1 MLALCSDDQSLS
13 PMLQSPPWWH
23 FKPPGH
29 TVAME
34 DEDDAMMMVGRMRRS
49 VDVIVARRRGDGI
62 MIG

>member
-1 MLALCSDDQSLS
+1 M
-13 PMLQSPPWWH
+13 
-23 FKPPGH
+23 
-29 TVAME
+29 VAME